1 MRFARACLL
10 LLLPILGSYGLAQ
23 AAQTETQESGRF
35 SLSGFGTL
43 GLARADS
50 EEVEYIRDLSQ
61 PHGLRKAWNA
71 KIDSVL
77 GVQAEYRFAEQLDG
91 VVQAITRYRYDGSYD
106 PEISWAFLRYD
117 PNPNISLRMGRL
129 GTEFF
134 MLSDSRLV
142 GYANLTVRPPPD
154 FYHSLIFSYHDG
166 LDASLTWP
174 VANDLLGAKFYIG
187 VSPEKS
193 PFIDPL
199 HWNLEG
205 SPILGG
211 HIDYTRGDWRFRVGH
226 ARIRFNHELPFDAYL
241 ESVDGIPGFLSQ
253 VPKLRAKDTWSG
265 YTSFGAVYER
275 GPLQLQF
282 MLNRIDHET
291 EAYEDGKAGYW
302 IASYRLGDFKP
313 YLGYSRVRTKASHA
327 FDGNATFLDAIAADI
342 VRQTHTDQS
351 TLFLGM
357 RWDVRPNLSL
367 KAQIDRIDADPT
379 SRFPFRDS
387 FAPTWQGSMT
397 VYSLALD
404 FVF

>member
-10 LLLPILGSYGLAQ
+10 LLLPILGSYGLAR
-23 AAQTETQESGRF
+23 ASQTEAEEPGRF

-50 EEVEYIRDLSQ
+50 DEVEYIRDLSQ
-61 PHGLRKAWNA
+61 PRGLRKSWSA

-77 GVQAEYRFAEQLDG
+77 GVQAEYRFTEQVDG
-91 VVQAITRYRYDGSYD
+91 VVQAITRYRYDGGYD

-142 GYANLTVRPPPD
+142 GFANLTVRPPPD

-174 VANDLLGAKFYIG
+174 IADDLMGAKLYIG
-187 VSPEKS
+187 VSPEIS

-205 SPILGG
+205 SPIVGG
-211 HIDYTRGDWRFRVGH
+211 HVDYTTGDWRFRAGH
-226 ARIRFNHELPFDAYL
+226 ARIRFSHELPFDAYL
-241 ESVDGIPGFLSQ
+241 ESAYGIPDFLAQ
-253 VPKLRAKDTWSG
+253 VPDLRSKDTWSG

-275 GPLQLQF
+275 GPLQMQF

-291 EAYEDGKAGYW
+291 EAYEDGKAGYC
-302 IASYRLGDFKP
+302 IAAYRFGDFTP
-313 YLGYSRVRTKASHA
+313 YIGYSRVRTKTSRA
-327 FDGNATFLDAIAADI
+327 FDEHGTLVDAIAAEM
-342 VRQTHTDQS
+342 VRQTHTDQN
-351 TLFLGM
+351 TLFLGV
-357 RWDVRPNLSL
+357 RWDVRPNLAL

-379 SRFPFRDS
+379 SRFPFRES
-387 FAPTWQGSMT
+387 FAPTWRGSMT

>member
-1 MRFARACLL
+1 MKITRACLL
-10 LLLPILGSYGLAQ
+10 LLLPFLGPYGLARASQ
-23 AAQTETQESGRF
+23 SEPLESGRF

-43 GLARADS
+43 GVARTDTD
-50 EEVEYIRDLSQ
+50 EVEYVRDLSQ
-61 PHGLRKAWNA
+61 PHGLTKDWGA
-71 KIDSVL
+71 KIDSVF
-77 GVQAEYRFAEQLDG
+77 GVQAEYRFTGKVDG
-91 VVQAITRYRYDGSYD
+91 VVQAITRYRYDDSYD

-117 PNPNISLRMGRL
+117 ASPNLSLRLGRL

-154 FYHSLIFSYHDG
+154 FYHSLIFSHLDG

-174 VANDLLGAKFYIG
+174 VAEDLVGVKFYMG

-199 HWNLEG
+199 HWNLDG

-211 HIDYTRGDWRFRVGH
+211 HVDYTSGDWRFRAGH
-226 ARIRFNHELPFDAYL
+226 ARIRFKHELPFDAYM
-241 ESVDGIPGFLSQ
+241 ESALGIPDFLAL
-253 VPKLRAKDTWSG
+253 VPDLRTKDTWSG

-275 GPLQLQF
+275 GPLQMQL

-291 EAYEDGKAGYW
+291 EAYEDGTAGYW
-302 IASYRLGDFKP
+302 IAAYRFGDFTP
-313 YLGYSRVRTKASHA
+313 YVGYSRVRTKTSRA
-327 FDGNATFLDAIAADI
+327 FDVNGTLPDAIAADL
-342 VRQTHTDQS
+342 VAQTHTDQN
-351 TLFLGM
+351 TLFLGV

-367 KAQIDRIDADPT
+367 KAQMDRIDADPT
-379 SRFPFRDS
+379 SRFPFRES